1 MKNLI
6 AFIVTVKLSDTT
18 IRMPAIASTS
28 ADAIMNMTDIYGAAV
43 ITATPMGV
51 RHV

>member
-1 MKNLI
+1 MNKVI
-6 AFIVTVKLSDTT
+6 AFLVTVRLSDST
-18 IRMPAIASTS
+18 IRIPSIASSS
-28 ADAIMNMTDIYGAAV
+28 ADAIMNMTDFYGAAV